1 MDVSWPG
8 LIIGL
13 IITTACLFGF
23 LKRDAFSKSVDSG
36 IGTFIGDKAP
46 KKLAGDPERTKAH
59 LMLPI
64 FGGIALGVAMII
76 LSLTGAMA

>member
-1 MDVSWPG
+1 MDISWPG

-13 IITTACLFGF
+13 LITVACVFGYI
-23 LKRDAFSKSVDSG
+23 KRDALSKFADSG
-36 IGTFIGDKAP
+36 AGTFLGDKAAG
-46 KKLAGDPERTKAH
+46 KVAGDPERMKAN
-59 LMLPI
+59 LLLPL